1 MIHLQPQLF
10 AELERGGK
18 TAVVNALNKALALEL
33 STIPLYL
40 YAYYSL
46 DQSKNKAVA
55 DIIYSVV
62 FEEMLHM
69 ALVCNIL
76 NALDTPPK
84 LNPPDL
90 LPSYP
95 GPLPGGVEAQLKVHL
110 APYSGAQLCTFL
122 TIESPEDPLEF
133 PATRTLAAKKPTT
146 IGEYYAE
153 IKKQITSIGDI
164 AFTGP
169 QGWQLDSSVMTDA
182 IVVTDVASA
191 NSAIDVIV
199 EQGEGTPQSP
209 AEAVGSDAFAHY
221 YRFAELAHYH
231 ELIKNP
237 HPGSTAPDQQYIYGG
252 PLIPFDP
259 AGVYPVP
266 TDPKASDYPV
276 GSAAAK
282 ANDACNATYTNILK
296 TLHQVFNGDLGQFST
311 ATDFM
316 DTLDSQVSAM
326 MSGTSTQGVYAGPS
340 FEWNP

>member
-10 AELERGGK
+10 AALNVGGK
-18 TAVVNALNKALALEL
+18 AAVVKALNNAMALEL

-46 DQSKNKAVA
+46 DQSTNADVA
-55 DIIYSVV
+55 GIVYSVV
-62 FEEMLHM
+62 YEEMLHL

-76 NALDTPPK
+76 NALDAPPK
-84 LNPPDL
+84 LNPPEL

-95 GPLPGGVEAQLKVHL
+95 GPLPGGVESQLKVHL

-133 PATRTLAAKKPTT
+133 SARALAATKPTT

-153 IKKQITSIGDI
+153 IKKHITALGNSV
-164 AFTGP
+164 FTGP
-169 QGWQLDSSVMTDA
+169 PGWQLDSTLMTGA
-182 IVVTDVASA
+182 IVVTDAASA
-191 NSAIDVIV
+191 NLAIDVIV

-209 AEAVGSDAFAHY
+209 TEAVGSGEFAHY

-231 ELIKNP
+231 KLIKNP
-237 HPGSTAPDQQYIYGG
+237 HPSSTDPDKQYIYGG

-266 TDPKASDYPV
+266 TDPKASDYPA
-276 GSAAAK
+276 GSPAAK
-282 ANDACNATYTNILK
+282 ANAACNSTYTSILQ
-296 TLHQVFNGDLGQFST
+296 TLHQVFNGNLGQFST
-311 ATDFM
+311 ATGFM
-316 DTLDSQVSAM
+316 DTLDTQVSAM
-326 MSGTSTQGVYAGPS
+326 MSGKSTQGVYAGPS